1 MTLCVIDASVVIKW
15 FVQEDGTPEALAL
28 RAKGLTF
35 IAPDLLAPECAN
47 ILWKNYRR
55 NEISQGQAEAAADA
69 IATSIDIDFIPTR
82 SYVAGATRIA
92 ISLNHPAYDCFYLA
106 LALQRDCRFIT
117 ADQRLLNKRHDE
129 NGRQFLKL
137 VVSLTEANQ

>member
-1 MTLCVIDASVVIKW
+1 MRCLSHSKIS
-15 FVQEDGTPEALAL
+15 
-28 RAKGLTF
+28 
-35 IAPDLLAPECAN
+35 
-47 ILWKNYRR
+47 
-55 NEISQGQAEAAADA
+55 ISQGQAEAAADA

-82 SYVAGATRIA
+82 SYVAAATRIA

-117 ADQRLLNKRHDE
+117 AGQRLLDKRHDE
-129 NGRQFLKL
+129 NGGQFLKL